1 MDRLL
6 FLWLVVFAHLPEGGI
21 QKGVPVSFSL
31 ADGYSYI
38 RRYREK
44 KYENVYG
51 PAKAECKGIGKL
63 KQP

>member
-1 MDRLL
+1 
-6 FLWLVVFAHLPEGGI
+6 VFAHLPEGGT

-44 KYENVYG
+44 KYENVYD